1 MGSTMTTATSSG
13 RQRPSRGA
21 SAGKARLDRDT
32 IIAAGLELAAVP
44 GATSI
49 SVRELGTRLGADP
62 TAIYRHFRNKEHLME
77 ALLDEL
83 IDRSVRAVTADP
95 ADWRERLR
103 QLATSTLEIFSAYPA
118 IGVEATVLTTHGPG
132 ELDAVEFMLDAFS
145 RAGLSGDDLVHH
157 YALLASH
164 VLSSS
169 AGIARGRSER
179 GDTAGDPSPWIE
191 GPLLA
196 DPRRYPL
203 ITSVSTL
210 LSDLQDRD
218 LFLLGVEAV
227 IQSAERTAAAS
238 AH

>member
-1 MGSTMTTATSSG
+1 MTTATSSG
-13 RQRPSRGA
+13 RRP
-21 SAGKARLDRDT
+21 AGRRAPSGKPRLDRDM

-49 SVRELGTRLGADP
+49 SVRELGARLGADP

-83 IDRSVRAVTADP
+83 IARSVAAVTADP
-95 ADWRERLR
+95 ADWRDRVR
-103 QLATSTLEIFSAYPA
+103 QLASSTLEIFSAYPA
-118 IGVEATVLTTHGPG
+118 IGLEATVLTTHGPG

-145 RAGLSGDDLVHH
+145 RAGLTGDDLVRH

-179 GDTAGDPSPWIE
+179 GEAAGDPSPWIE

-196 DPRRYPL
+196 DPRTHPL
-203 ITSVSTL
+203 IASVSTL

-218 LFLLGVEAV
+218 LFALGVESV

-238 AH
+238 AG

>member
-1 MGSTMTTATSSG
+1 
-13 RQRPSRGA
+13 
-21 SAGKARLDRDT
+21 
-32 IIAAGLELAAVP
+32 
-44 GATSI
+44 
-49 SVRELGTRLGADP
+49 
-62 TAIYRHFRNKEHLME
+62 ME

-83 IDRSVRAVTADP
+83 IARSVAAVTADP
-95 ADWRERLR
+95 ADWRDRVR
-103 QLATSTLEIFSAYPA
+103 QLASSTLEIFSAYPA
-118 IGVEATVLTTHGPG
+118 IGLEATVLTTHGPG

-145 RAGLSGDDLVHH
+145 RAGLTGDDLVRH

-179 GDTAGDPSPWIE
+179 GEAAGDPSPWIE

-196 DPRRYPL
+196 DPRTHPL
-203 ITSVSTL
+203 IASVSTL

-218 LFLLGVEAV
+218 LFALGVESV

-238 AH
+238 AG

>member
-1 MGSTMTTATSSG
+1 MATATSSG
-13 RQRPSRGA
+13 RPHASRGA
-21 SAGKARLDRDT
+21 AAGKARLDRDT

-49 SVRELGTRLGADP
+49 SVRELGARLGADP
-62 TAIYRHFRNKEHLME
+62 TAIYRHFRSKEHLME

-83 IDRSVRAVTADP
+83 IDRSVSAVTADP

-103 QLATSTLEIFSAYPA
+103 QLAASTLEIFSAYPA

-132 ELDAVEFMLDAFS
+132 ELDAVELMLDAFS
-145 RAGLSGDDLVHH
+145 RAGLSGDDLVRH

-164 VLSSS
+164 VLASA
-169 AGIARGRSER
+169 AGIARGRGER

-203 ITSVSTL
+203 ITSVNTL

-238 AH
+238 AT